1 MPDFPVLVLLALV
14 LSGLIYAT
22 LRLLFPAHKSPYRTE
37 ASFEELHA
45 RFRFTG
51 FRQFAV
57 MVGLTVAGCVVAY
70 GLYQLAAFLLY
81 SGSLAKNL
89 HLIRPDLFARL
100 LVALLGGGALGLA
113 LSPWAFRRLLGSE
126 YEAYVDYQ
134 NRLTGLDNER
144 TAKALS
150 WALLV
155 TYALV
160 SALFLDWYT
169 AFGPAGIRQA
179 PLFSLDIR
187 EHAYADLA
195 NIEQRNSFVRP
206 DGKNCSRE
214 HFLLHFASGQQWN
227 SRNSGYES
235 QDRNA
240 ELLTFIQEKMEAV
253 APVDSALDQPASE
266 EQGY

>member
-14 LSGLIYAT
+14 LSGLIYAA
-22 LRLLFPAHKSPYRTE
+22 LRLLFPAHKSPYQTE

-45 RFRFTG
+45 RFRYTG

-57 MVGLTVAGCVVAY
+57 MVGLTLAGCIAAY
-70 GLYQLAAFLLY
+70 GLYQIAAVLLY
-81 SGSLAKNL
+81 SGSLAKSF
-89 HLIRPDLFARL
+89 HLIRPDRFARL

-113 LSPWAFRRLLGSE
+113 LSPWAFRKLLGSE
-126 YEAYVDYQ
+126 YQAYVDYQ

-150 WALLV
+150 RVLLV
-155 TYALV
+155 TYAFV

-179 PLFSLDIR
+179 PLFSLQIR
-187 EHAYADLA
+187 EHTYADLA
-195 NIEQRNSFVRP
+195 RIEQRASFVRP
-206 DGKNCSRE
+206 DGKNCSRQ

-227 SRNSGYES
+227 SRNSGYETA
-235 QDRNA
+235 DRNA
-240 ELLTFIQEKMEAV
+240 DLLLFIQEKMTEAGLS
-253 APVDSALDQPASE
+253 DSSSLLP
-266 EQGY
+266 GTTP